1 MKTNIVTP
9 YIFFIVLS
17 LHLINLLTLHQ
28 LLLTIKQHQM
38 NILGIVT
45 FFLIAGMA
53 FWVLVFLLG
62 FVLPFW
68 ITLGVFD
75 KLRPKRVFDEEE
87 TE

>member
-1 MKTNIVTP
+1 MKTNIVTH

-75 KLRPKRVFDEEE
+75 KLRPKRVFEEEE

>member
-1 MKTNIVTP
+1 VKTNIVTH

-75 KLRPKRVFDEEE
+75 KLRPKRVFEEEE